1 MVTVGLR
8 AVKEAKRICSF
19 THLFNTYLLGIW
31 ICQTLCQVLAKEDPV
46 TPEAAEDAPSRADH
60 SPWAPDTNLIHLP
73 VSTLPVPYRGHFIM
87 NDQSSGLHLGMI
99 LPFTLPTPHT
109 SISPQRHLAM
119 SGGVLVVSTWR
130 GGMLL
135 ESSG

>member
-73 VSTLPVPYRGHFIM
+73 VSTLPVP
-87 NDQSSGLHLGMI
+87 
-99 LPFTLPTPHT
+99 
-109 SISPQRHLAM
+109 
-119 SGGVLVVSTWR
+119 
-130 GGMLL
+130 
-135 ESSG
+135 